1 MRAVRL
7 RQLVRSEI
15 VSSIGAFQHSH
26 GTGPLE
32 VITAEVRKSRVDAE
46 ASRNQGKLGSVG
58 RMKEA
63 LVTMQFATENTQ
75 HQLERE
81 CETSRAEV
89 GAAKQKSRPPEQ
101 RSRPAKL
108 KSRPSEQ
115 K

>member
-32 VITAEVRKSRVDAE
+32 VIAAEVRKSRVDAK

-58 RMKEA
+58 RMEEA

-75 HQLERE
+75 LERE
-81 CETSRAEV
+81 SETSRAEV
-89 GAAKQKSRPPEQ
+89 DAAKQKSRPPEQ

-108 KSRPSEQ
+108 KSGPSEQ